1 MGKLSSEDQI
11 ANQKLSFSLCSF
23 SYKLVKLSSMRLGF
37 QWGTSDSNSAHC
49 MALENVKV
57 GINCVLLSF
66 TAFATF
72 ILYQSNKRK
81 K

>member
-1 MGKLSSEDQI
+1 
-11 ANQKLSFSLCSF
+11 
-23 SYKLVKLSSMRLGF
+23 MRLGF

-81 K
+81 KVVSSFIQLFLSTYESS